1 MEESTNPHQAPR
13 SGNDDEGEYGPEDN
27 PPIRDD
33 GHNGIPE
40 VDEYEAPDH
49 GAEEIRE
56 ASEEDHEDEVTRM
69 RPIRQAGI
77 DLPDNRGEKGSSRSG
92 INGRYDE

>member
-1 MEESTNPHQAPR
+1 MEESANPHQAPR
-13 SGNDDEGEYGPEDN
+13 SDNDDEGQDGAEDN

-40 VDEYEAPDH
+40 VYEYESPDH

-56 ASEEDHEDEVTRM
+56 TPEEDHKDEVTRM

-77 DLPDNRGEKGSSRSG
+77 DLPDDRG
-92 INGRYDE
+92 